1 MFLVCI
7 LPFILSQGSKNMIGR
22 TSSTISLPSIRWL
35 VSEAKHEKRTVEF
48 LLYFLA
54 LMVLSQDRAL
64 SKIGR
69 FSLAAMPLKNNH
81 VCSEAAGFVS
91 QHSQ

>member
-1 MFLVCI
+1 
-7 LPFILSQGSKNMIGR
+7 MIGR

-35 VSEAKHEKRTVEF
+35 VSEAKHEKK
-48 LLYFLA
+48 
-54 LMVLSQDRAL
+54 D
-64 SKIGR
+64 GR
-69 FSLAAMPLKNNH
+69 VSSIFFWHLWYYHRIEPFFHKLVVFLAAMPLKNNH